1 MNKVDKKMAA
11 LEDSMQVVT
20 FHVGGEE
27 YGIGINAVAE
37 VIRPLPIT
45 PLPRMPEF
53 IEGVINL
60 RGTII
65 PVVDLRRRF
74 GVKNGSMDPRKTRM
88 MIIKGAAV
96 RGLLGLVVDGVREV
110 TTVPSKHVDSL
121 PEAARGPGSE
131 FISGMAKL
139 GDRLVILL
147 DAAAI
152 LSKEERVA
160 LMEADR
166 EATDMD
172 QGRGMRA
179 DGK

>member
-1 MNKVDKKMAA
+1 MDKADKKRPAA
-11 LEDSMQVVT
+11 EDAVQVVT
-20 FHVGGEE
+20 FHVGGED
-27 YGIGINAVAE
+27 YGIGIDAVAE

-53 IEGVINL
+53 VEGVINL

-74 GVKNGSMDPRKTRM
+74 GVKGVSLDLRKTRM
-88 MIIKGAAV
+88 MIIKGAAA
-96 RGLLGLVVDGVREV
+96 RGLLGFVVDGVREV
-110 TTVPSKHVDSL
+110 TTVSSRDVDVV

-139 GDRLVILL
+139 GDRLLILL
-147 DAAAI
+147 NTAAI
-152 LSKEERVA
+152 LSKEERAA

-166 EATDMD
+166 ESA
-172 QGRGMRA
+172 
-179 DGK
+179 